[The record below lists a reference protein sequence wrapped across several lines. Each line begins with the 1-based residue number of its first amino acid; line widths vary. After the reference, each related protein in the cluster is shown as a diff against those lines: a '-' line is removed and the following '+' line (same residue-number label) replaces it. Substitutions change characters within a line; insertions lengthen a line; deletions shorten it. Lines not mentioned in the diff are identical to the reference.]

1 MTVEGASRGWA
12 WWLVPVLLLELLG
25 ITLIWALYRVFFQP
39 LPSILAIAGSFLLAS
54 AYYLARAWKPRTRR
68 RSHVFRA
75 CLAAPA
81 RKVIAADFPLE
92 SRATIH
98 EATVVVSD
106 IANKHELAEDS
117 PPEEMAAM
125 LDGFVRFATDVFLK
139 QGAYVQSADGEGV
152 VAIFGFPVD
161 DENHAE
167 IASGAALELQ
177 KAFGEL
183 RKSDENIFGKCDLHL
198 GLSSGT
204 IVAAR
209 LQNNHHTEIVPMG
222 EPLELARRFCI
233 ANRIYGSRI
242 LLGPRTFELAEKATV
257 ARPIDFLG
265 GATSRERFEIYELL
279 SLTKSAKP
287 EDVERRDNFWSGVVY
302 YRERRWEEAY
312 TAFQK
317 SWGDN
322 GHEDAPLQLYLRRLE
337 PLVLQ
342 FDRSI
347 ADPRRAAHL
356 RRTEYPAAI
365 RDLIAQ
371 LRQMPGVGPRSAE
384 RIALWIVQAR
394 GPQPEEIAR
403 AITETRATVR
413 PCQRCGFFTTDDI
426 CEICADPSR
435 TCRSALRGRTGNRH
449 SALGKNERISRS
461 LSLVRRPHLAARSR
475 WPGRFADQGTA
486 RSRREREIFR
496 DHFRAGGR
504 CRRRGDD
511 KLSGRVAER

>member
-1 MTVEGASRGWA
+1 MKRSIIVSVIIGLIVAGILCTLQAYGILFRAEFVVTDLIMRHSNITTLIANHWQYFFITILAFGVAWITVEGAPRGWA
-12 WWLVPVLLLELLG
+12 WWLVPVLLLELVG

-39 LPSILAIAGSFLLAS
+39 LPSILAIAGSFVLAS
-54 AYYLARAWKPRTRR
+54 AYYLVARGSRARVAAHMF
-68 RSHVFRA
+68 SAHVSPHQ
-75 CLAAPA
+75 LE
-81 RKVIAADFPLE
+81 KVINADFPLE
-92 SRATIH
+92 SRATSH

-106 IANKHELAEDS
+106 IANKHELAEDF

-139 QGAYVQSADGEGV
+139 QGAYIQSADGEGV
-152 VAIFGFPVD
+152 AAIFGFPVD

-183 RKSDENIFGKCDLHL
+183 RKSDDNVFGKCDLHL

-337 PLVLQ
+337 PLVLR
-342 FDRSI
+342 F
-347 ADPRRAAHL
+347 
-356 RRTEYPAAI
+356 TEASPT
-365 RDLIAQ
+365 
-371 LRQMPGVGPRSAE
+371 PGELP
-384 RIALWIVQAR
+384 
-394 GPQPEEIAR
+394 
-403 AITETRATVR
+403 T
-413 PCQRCGFFTTDDI
+413 
-426 CEICADPSR
+426 
-435 TCRSALRGRTGNRH
+435 
-449 SALGKNERISRS
+449 
-461 LSLVRRPHLAARSR
+461 
-475 WPGRFADQGTA
+475 
-486 RSRREREIFR
+486 
-496 DHFRAGGR
+496 
-504 CRRRGDD
+504 
-511 KLSGRVAER
+511 